1 MNITP
6 EMKMSEVIFHNYQL
20 LPVITRFGILL
31 GFGEKTVETVCSD
44 YKVNLDFFL
53 EITNSFI
60 DEDYIPQKELLS
72 FPVSLIVDYLQK
84 THKYY
89 IEDKFPEI
97 EKLIDEMVYCPDGEK
112 EKRLLVKSFFDEYKT
127 EFDNHI
133 NREEQKVQP
142 YVLEIENAFI
152 NKKLPE
158 DLYLKIKEYSIN
170 DFASE
175 HDNIE
180 EKLNDLKN
188 IIIKYLPPCSF
199 PSLYNRILTELF
211 RLEKDLNMHAA
222 LEDKV
227 MIPKVAL
234 MEKILID
241 KYYLCKE

>member
-6 EMKMSEVIFHNYQL
+6 EMKMSEVIFNNYQL

-31 GFGEKTVETVCSD
+31 GFGEKSVAAVCSD

-60 DEDYIPQKELLS
+60 DDEYIPQKELLS
-72 FPVSLIVDYLQK
+72 FPVSLIVNYLQK

-89 IEDKFPEI
+89 LEEKIPEI
-97 EKLIDEMVYCPDGEK
+97 EAMIDDMVKCAGDES
-112 EKRLLVKSFFDEYKT
+112 EKRMLVKNFFAEYKT
-127 EFDNHI
+127 EFLQHV

-142 YVLEIENAFI
+142 YVLEIEKAFL
-152 NKKLPE
+152 KKQLNP
-158 DLYLKIKEYSIN
+158 DLYRQINEYSIN

-188 IIIKYLPPCSF
+188 IIIKYLPPFCH
-199 PSLYNRILTELF
+199 PSLYNKILIELF
-211 RLEKDLNMHAA
+211 RLEKDLNTHAA

-234 MEKILID
+234 MEKILL
-241 KYYLCKE
+241 KSYVG